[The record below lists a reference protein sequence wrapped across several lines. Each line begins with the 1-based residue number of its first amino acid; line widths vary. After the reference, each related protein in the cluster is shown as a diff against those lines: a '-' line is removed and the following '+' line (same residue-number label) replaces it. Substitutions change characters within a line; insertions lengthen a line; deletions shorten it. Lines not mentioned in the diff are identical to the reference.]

1 MSLSRRLRDPSSRF
15 DERLGDGIY
24 VADTHAFAY
33 YLASRLPEG
42 VDPIFRDAELE
53 RCSIVLPSIVVA
65 ELIYLFEKTGNL
77 SKIWEMFDKIELYP
91 SFSISPLDDRVLRI
105 IPEIKLTELHD
116 RIIVGTAILLKA
128 EALITKDEEIT
139 RSRIVKT
146 IW

>member
-1 MSLSRRLRDPSSRF
+1 M
-15 DERLGDGIY
+15 
-24 VADTHAFAY
+24 
-33 YLASRLPEG
+33 
-42 VDPIFRDAELE
+42 
-53 RCSIVLPSIVVA
+53 A
-65 ELIYLFEKTGNL
+65 ELIYIFEKTGNL

-116 RIIVGTAILLKA
+116 RIIVGTTILLKA